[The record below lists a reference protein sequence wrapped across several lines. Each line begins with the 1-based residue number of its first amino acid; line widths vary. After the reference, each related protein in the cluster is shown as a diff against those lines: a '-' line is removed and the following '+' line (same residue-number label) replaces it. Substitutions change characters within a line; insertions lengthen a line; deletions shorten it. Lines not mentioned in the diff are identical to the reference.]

1 MNPLWGGG
9 GEGWRSGFEL
19 KFKMMKAVE
28 IYQNETGIKIPDNQ
42 IEHHQWHI
50 EYVKWLEEKVEKN
63 ISSQPLLVNDGAKSV
78 VQSIYDAHK
87 LKLNILKENRAKSEE
102 EKWTDAEIK
111 SADDQITI
119 LASVLSDLYRKVID
133 CN

>member
-1 MNPLWGGG
+1 
-9 GEGWRSGFEL
+9 
-19 KFKMMKAVE
+19 MKAVE
-28 IYQNETGIKIPDNQ
+28 IYQNETGIKTPDNQ

-87 LKLNILKENRAKSEE
+87 VKLNILKENRAKSEE